1 MAYKRDYARE
11 RRMESPARRERRN
24 AITRARRRLIREGK
38 LHVGDGKSVD
48 HIKPAAAGGKHVMSN
63 YRIVSARANYKR
75 QPKRKGRLKGTI
87 AKENRINGV

>member
-1 MAYKRDYARE
+1 
-11 RRMESPARRERRN
+11 
-24 AITRARRRLIREGK
+24 
-38 LHVGDGKSVD
+38 VGDGKSVD

>member
-11 RRMESPARRERRN
+11 RRMESPRRRERRN

-48 HIKPAAAGGKHVMSN
+48 HIKPSAAGGKDVASN
-63 YRIVSARANYKR
+63 YRIISARANYKR

-87 AKENRINGV
+87 APENRVNGV

>member
-38 LHVGDGKSVD
+38 LHVGDGKSID
-48 HIKPAAAGGKHVMSN
+48 HIKPAAAGGKHVASN
-63 YRIVSARANYKR
+63 YRIVNARANYKR
-75 QPKRKGRLKGTI
+75 QPIRTGKNKGKI
-87 AKENRINGV
+87 AEENKIAGV